1 VDALV
6 PWLRIGA
13 AVLVYLLAAIASMAA
28 VRRTGADLRDVAA
41 RTSPIVL
48 AIGAAGNLAALA
60 GVLLLLVVVDGRP
73 VSDLGL
79 GITLVDAV
87 VLAVLV
93 AANFGLGRW
102 FVRVRGGRRVT
113 PGADGAAQEIA
124 HAPAHRT
131 SVAPQLLGLTVLAL
145 VALQEEVLY
154 RGYVTLNLAD
164 LGWPVV
170 VVAST
175 VIFVAIHFLTNR
187 APWPQVASWT
197 ASGVLLVVAYLTSG
211 SIWVPVILHF
221 AIDVSNV
228 VVFDIAGPAWSHG
241 GGRRLRDGERAAFR
255 VAYAVAAVA
264 VLLAAY
270 GAATLG

>member
-41 RTSPIVL
+41 RTSPVVL

-87 VLAVLV
+87 VLVILI

-102 FVRVRGGRRVT
+102 FVRARGGRRVT
-113 PGADGAAQEIA
+113 PGGEDAAQETA
-124 HAPAHRT
+124 HAPAQRT

-175 VIFVAIHFLTNR
+175 AIFVAIHFLTNR
-187 APWPQVASWT
+187 APLLQVASWT

-228 VVFDIAGPAWSHG
+228 VVFDIAGPASSHG
-241 GGRRLRDGERAAFR
+241 DGRRLRDGERAAFR
-255 VAYAVAAVA
+255 VGYAVAAVA

-270 GAATLG
+270 GAVTLG